1 LPAETGDRSQHGHG
15 TGDLDEQA
23 VPVPSGTD
31 VPVTERG
38 QASSEGD
45 QAEPPR
51 RHPYD
56 PRAWALW
63 QRPKRFIAFL
73 FVMEAIGIAIMVVAS
88 LNSATPG
95 KIDWVRFAILAVGAT
110 AHIQLTQRQEERRR
124 DRSRTVLI
132 DLTAV
137 WTFPAA
143 VILPLSLTLS
153 IIALV
158 RIQHWFI
165 ARRPAHNF
173 VFSSV
178 THGVS
183 VTLASLT
190 FAAFG
195 PHAWGMISSWDTVG
209 EFGVL
214 IITGMVFE
222 AVQIAYIGGIL
233 AIGSPKRP
241 PMSTVLG
248 STADNLLEAITI
260 GLGAVTAVLL
270 LIMPPMVIVMAVVT
284 VVFNRLAEIDQLQS
298 DARTDPKTGVLNM
311 RGWSESAE
319 RALGRTARSADNLAL
334 LMIDLDHFKWIN
346 DTYGHPAGDD
356 VLRDVA
362 RKLDEVT
369 RPADVIG
376 RFGGEEFLVLLPD
389 IDETAAKLAAE
400 RVRSAIAE
408 LHIVTTDKRGS
419 RTTISGRT
427 TSIGAA
433 LFPRHGENL
442 EELLHAA
449 DAAVYEAKENGRNQV
464 RFAHDVERPPP
475 AEAPL
480 PESQVED

>member
-1 LPAETGDRSQHGHG
+1 MPAESGDRRQHGDG
-15 TGDLDEQA
+15 TGDLDERA
-23 VPVPSGTD
+23 AAAAAESG

-38 QASSEGD
+38 RSSPEGD
-45 QAEPPR
+45 RAEPPR

-73 FVMEAIGIAIMVVAS
+73 FAMEAIGIAIMVVATM
-88 LNSATPG
+88 NSTTPER
-95 KIDWVRFAILAVGAT
+95 IDWVRFAILAVGAT
-110 AHIQLTQRQEERRR
+110 AHIQFTQRQEERRR

-195 PHAWGMISSWDTVG
+195 PHEWGRIPDWGTLG

-214 IITGMVFE
+214 IVTGMVFE

-241 PMSTVLG
+241 SMSTVLG
-248 STADNLLEAITI
+248 NTADNLLEAITI

-284 VVFNRLAEIDQLQS
+284 VVFNRLAEIDQLQN

-311 RGWSESAE
+311 RGWSESAD
-319 RALGRTARSADNLAL
+319 RALGRTARSDDSLAL

-362 RKLDEVT
+362 QKLDEVT

-389 IDETAAKLAAE
+389 IDETSAKLAAD

-419 RTTISGRT
+419 RVTISGRT
-427 TSIGAA
+427 ASIGAA
-433 LFPRHGENL
+433 LFPRHGDSL

-449 DAAVYEAKENGRNQV
+449 DAAVYVAKENGRNQV
-464 RFAHDVERPPP
+464 RFAQDVDRPAPPP
-475 AEAPL
+475 PTAET
-480 PESQVED
+480 